1 MFLNM
6 VDMITVPYSRQDFFM
21 SSIFGIQ
28 TKVFI
33 MHALSDAVFFCFFLP
48 KIDQKKYFLSNAKE
62 KEKKTIGQFPHT
74 PLSLVTGSRDKPFVT
89 LSWSRDERFAF

>member
-6 VDMITVPYSRQDFFM
+6 VDMITVPCSRQNVLCRL
-21 SSIFGIQ
+21 SS
-28 TKVFI
+28 VYI